1 VKKAKDGASSDSD
14 VEGQDSQIIEPK
26 KSQKAGNIKL
36 ESDKDVLNQ
45 LYGGDQDLDKT
56 DRFLR
61 DFILKEGWKAN
72 TMEEV
77 DEDHYQKY
85 RAKKDKMD
93 DEDEERDSEMD
104 KYEQQYNFRY
114 EEKNSAYLTTH
125 GR

>member
-1 VKKAKDGASSDSD
+1 MKKAKDGASSDSD

>member
-36 ESDKDVLNQ
+36 ESDKDMLNQ